1 MPGTPDPN
9 RLLGLN
15 EESSK
20 PLLDYREMGDWA
32 GSRKANSLKPLRAS
46 VCLLAGPWLTQERE
60 ELSGAVITLII

>member
-1 MPGTPDPN
+1 MIAKVE
-9 RLLGLN
+9 L
-15 EESSK
+15 EERK
-20 PLLDYREMGDWA
+20 LGDWA